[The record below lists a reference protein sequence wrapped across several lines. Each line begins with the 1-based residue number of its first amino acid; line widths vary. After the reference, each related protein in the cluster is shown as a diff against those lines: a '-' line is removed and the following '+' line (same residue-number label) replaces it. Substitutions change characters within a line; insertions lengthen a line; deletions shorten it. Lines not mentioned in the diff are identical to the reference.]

1 MIAELLPPPGR
12 TVRLETLR
20 RTRLFLGLGVLG
32 TLLEYT
38 QRLMAVGAA
47 ASLQLPYFDG
57 APEATPTIAVLLW
70 CLWLVNGALYL
81 VGRAKPASA
90 VGLTVV
96 LAAVLLLDRQLYSN
110 HLYLLTMLV
119 PLVALADAGAHEG
132 DAGGGGEDGVE
143 RRARLLPV
151 RLVQALVVI
160 VYAFSGL
167 AKLNPGF
174 LSGAA
179 LREYVEPLTLP
190 IEAAAAASLAVIA
203 AELAL
208 GPMLAIPRTRRWG
221 RLAGVAL
228 HGGMASLHLSDPGVA
243 MFGVVMVAAYP
254 LFPVPDD
261 LDATAETARATP
273 RPEEPRAPG

>member
-12 TVRLETLR
+12 TVRLDTLR

-38 QRLMAVGAA
+38 PRLMAVAA
-47 ASLQLPYFDG
+47 PASLQLPYFGG
-57 APEATPTIAVLLW
+57 APEATPTVAVLLW

-81 VGRAKPASA
+81 LGRAKPASA
-90 VGLTVV
+90 VGLTAV

-132 DAGGGGEDGVE
+132 DAGGGEDGGAS
-143 RRARLLPV
+143 RARLLPV

-203 AELAL
+203 AELVL

-228 HGGMASLHLSDPGVA
+228 HGGMAVLHPSDPGVA

-261 LDATAETARATP
+261 VDATAGTARATP